1 MAILSGILTGII
13 PLLTKAA
20 EALISS
26 RKEDSEREFELQK
39 LKIELEA
46 RGKAGVEEAK
56 YAAMK
61 ADAEAEKYR
70 YKTIQQQSKPSGIK
84 KIDAAI
90 NLVRAVFGYGAAGIF
105 LCSAVNLWL
114 AGSPILDQ
122 GQFAEAFF
130 CVLFYFFAERSAKK
144 AFGKD

>member
-1 MAILSGILTGII
+1 MAIISGIFTGLI

-20 EALISS
+20 EALLSS
-26 RKEDSEREFELQK
+26 KREKSDREFELQK

-46 RGKAGVEEAK
+46 RGKAGAEEAK

-70 YKTIQQQSKPSGIK
+70 YKTIQQQSKPSGVK

-90 NLVRAVFGYGAAGIF
+90 NLVRAVFGYGAAGVF
-105 LCSAVNLWL
+105 LCSGVNLWL
-114 AGSPILDQ
+114 AGSSLLEQ
-122 GQFAEAFF
+122 SQFAEAFF